1 MAPRSVLTLSIGVLG
16 GGIATLASMP
26 LAWMLGPLFMV
37 LAATLY
43 GVKAGVD
50 KRLHRSSIA
59 MLGLF
64 IGNRIDLANLSQ
76 MVEWYPSVLAMLAYM
91 VLMLVGGTWLFSIS
105 GMSRLSAVFCSFP
118 GSMNGA
124 VVLAEKLEVDIRW
137 IALTHAMRLVMV
149 VASAALMASYIAGDI
164 AVGQGNSV
172 SWKDLSLLVL
182 APACWWLGKLVRL
195 PIPEFLGP
203 ILVGAAMS
211 SFGHGVVLPDIAL
224 ILTFLVLGSSVG
236 SRFANTNWSQIVS
249 VGRYGVL
256 FGAYAVIMAVAFAW
270 LIATFTDLTFTAA
283 LLALLP
289 GGVGEMAVI
298 AVALDID
305 PVYVVSH
312 HVLRLLLL
320 IVLAPLAIPLGRR
333 ISQSP
338 RSPGR

>member
-1 MAPRSVLTLSIGVLG
+1 MGQRSVVTLAIGVVG
-16 GGIATLASMP
+16 GSIATLASLP
-26 LAWMLGPLFMV
+26 LAWMLGPLFMA
-37 LAATLY
+37 LAASLW
-43 GVKAGVD
+43 GVKTGVD

-64 IGNRIDLANLSQ
+64 IGNRIDLSELWHL
-76 MVEWYPSVLAMLAYM
+76 VEWYPSILAMLAYM
-91 VLMLVGGTWLFSIS
+91 VLMLLGGTWLFSRS

-124 VVLAEKLEVDIRW
+124 VVLAERLGADIRW
-137 IALTHAMRLVMV
+137 IAITHSMRLVMV
-149 VASAALMASYIAGDI
+149 VASAALLASFMAGDI
-164 AVGQGNSV
+164 VVGQGNGV
-172 SWKDLSLLVL
+172 SWQDLSLLLL
-182 APACWWLGKLVRL
+182 APACWWLGKLLRL

-203 ILVGAAMS
+203 ILVGAVMS
-211 SFGHGVVLPDIAL
+211 SLGHGVVMPDIVL

-236 SRFANTNWSQIVS
+236 SRFANTTWSRIVS

-256 FGAYAVIMAVAFAW
+256 FGAYAVAVAVAFAW
-270 LIATFTDLTFTAA
+270 LIGTFTELTFTAA
-283 LLALLP
+283 MLALLP

-320 IVLAPLAIPLGRR
+320 ILMGPLIISLGQR
-333 ISQSP
+333 ISQRRESQEK
-338 RSPGR
+338 